1 MNQKEEQVDS
11 EAPVND
17 ESATFRLEYTKLLAH
32 HYRLRKVVEAD
43 FKRMI
48 VHLKDARESQR
59 SDSLHTI
66 NQLLDYLE
74 QVVPE
79 LKKLR
84 LTLTKQMGEVAE
96 YIDEQEG
103 TLDKMFEASP
113 RFF

>member
-1 MNQKEEQVDS
+1 MTQNEEKADLEV
-11 EAPVND
+11 PVND
-17 ESATFRLEYTKLLAH
+17 ETLTFRLEYTKLLAH

-48 VHLKDARESQR
+48 VHLKDARESSR

-74 QVVPE
+74 RVVPE

-84 LTLTKQMGEVAE
+84 LTLVEQMGEIAE
-96 YIDEQEG
+96 FIDTQEG
-103 TLDKMFEASP
+103 TLEKMFEASP